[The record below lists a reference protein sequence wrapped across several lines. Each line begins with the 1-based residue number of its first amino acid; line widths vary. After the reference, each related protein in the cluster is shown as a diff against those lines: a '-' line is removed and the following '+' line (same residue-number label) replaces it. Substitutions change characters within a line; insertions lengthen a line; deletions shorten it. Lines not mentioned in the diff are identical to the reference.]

1 MYLTS
6 SFRPYLFIATSVL
19 SQIYLSL
26 GQAQQQCPGYRP
38 EEVSYPTPYITP
50 QDRSSRCKTL
60 FSRFNSTGTANLSF
74 IGQNTYHNP
83 CKIECGLCVDDELP
97 DEKEEINA
105 IRSYPPHI
113 SLKDS
118 IVKCNDEVE
127 IFEQFMESGT
137 RCGPFHYC
145 EDNCC
150 KAKPELFPNSKRAK
164 QRTKST
170 DINRFSQD
178 MPPEWTKPLICEEEG
193 YFRNPNDCH
202 KFYRCH
208 KTGTRGGFSRTLFE
222 CNPSTLIFDEQ
233 YNVCVAVEE
242 NINDNVCD
250 QLDANAEVDY

>member
-1 MYLTS
+1 M
-6 SFRPYLFIATSVL
+6 
-19 SQIYLSL
+19 
-26 GQAQQQCPGYRP
+26 
-38 EEVSYPTPYITP
+38 
-50 QDRSSRCKTL
+50 
-60 FSRFNSTGTANLSF
+60 
-74 IGQNTYHNP
+74 
-83 CKIECGLCVDDELP
+83 
-97 DEKEEINA
+97 
-105 IRSYPPHI
+105 
-113 SLKDS
+113 
-118 IVKCNDEVE
+118 
-127 IFEQFMESGT
+127 
-137 RCGPFHYC
+137 
-145 EDNCC
+145 
-150 KAKPELFPNSKRAK
+150 FPNSKRAK